1 MNEPNIIGNKKPIY
15 ENYKVALPSKYYTEG
30 ILQNMINPERKYIH
44 MNHSMNIDKNY
55 EKLFW
60 SLRDYKNSYHFVS
73 NLWNIEKELYTFPK
87 NKREIHLFKE
97 ISRVIMDENY
107 EDTINVYKQKKIGEV
122 HVVPILKEYL
132 NVLMNLHNT
141 IRKDKYLI
149 IIELSKDIFTT
160 INLMLFNYII

>member
-1 MNEPNIIGNKKPIY
+1 MIFLSDKKPIY

-97 ISRVIMDENY
+97 INGVKGVHLMGHNNEQVISEIIQESRI
-107 EDTINVYKQKKIGEV
+107 
-122 HVVPILKEYL
+122 
-132 NVLMNLHNT
+132 
-141 IRKDKYLI
+141 
-149 IIELSKDIFTT
+149 
-160 INLMLFNYII
+160 